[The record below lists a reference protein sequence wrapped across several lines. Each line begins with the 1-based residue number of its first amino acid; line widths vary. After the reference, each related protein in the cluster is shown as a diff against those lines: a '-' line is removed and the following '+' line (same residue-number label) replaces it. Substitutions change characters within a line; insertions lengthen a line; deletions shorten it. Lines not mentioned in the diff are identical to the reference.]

1 MRKKKQIFV
10 LLLRTCREN
19 DENVTL
25 KKLTHSFLKGK
36 S

>member
-1 MRKKKQIFV
+1 MRKKKQLFV

-25 KKLTHSFLKGK
+25 TNLTRSKLDFD
-36 S
+36 

>member
-25 KKLTHSFLKGK
+25 KNLTRSNLDFD
-36 S
+36 

>member
-25 KKLTHSFLKGK
+25 KNLTHSKLGFD
-36 S
+36 

>member
-1 MRKKKQIFV
+1 MRKKKQLFV

-25 KKLTHSFLKGK
+25 IFITRSKLDFD
-36 S
+36 

>member
-1 MRKKKQIFV
+1 MRKKKQLFV

-25 KKLTHSFLKGK
+25 KNLTRAKLDFD
-36 S
+36 

>member
-1 MRKKKQIFV
+1 MRKKKQLFV

-25 KKLTHSFLKGK
+25 KKITRSNLDFN
-36 S
+36 

>member
-25 KKLTHSFLKGK
+25 KNLTRSKLDFD
-36 S
+36 